1 MSDQGDVFLPKKKR
15 VVRVTMNMAK
25 YGNQRSQQPQ
35 NVHFETIIRKLK
47 SDIFD

>member
-1 MSDQGDVFLPKKKR
+1 MSDQGDVFLPKKR
-15 VVRVTMNMAK
+15 VVRVTMNMAT
-25 YGNQRSQQPQ
+25 YGNQRSQQLQ